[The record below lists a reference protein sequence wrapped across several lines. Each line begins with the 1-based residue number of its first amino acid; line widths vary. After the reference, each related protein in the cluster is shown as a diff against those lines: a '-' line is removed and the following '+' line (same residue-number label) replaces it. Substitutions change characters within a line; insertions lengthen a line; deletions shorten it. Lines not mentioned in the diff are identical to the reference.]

1 MRSRLLNY
9 MTRFDLITLRD
20 HAVANDRTFIP
31 LNVCVLTVSDSRT
44 EADDVSGK
52 LLRDAVVY
60 TGHHCQEKSIV
71 KDDKYEIRE
80 VISRWIRDPAVNAVI
95 STGGTGIT
103 GRDGTPEAVKP
114 LLDKEIEGFGEA
126 FRMLSYRDIGSS
138 TLQSRSLSGVANATY
153 IFVLPGSS
161 GACRTAWDQLIS
173 QQLDN
178 RTMPCNLVMLM
189 PRLNEV

>member
-1 MRSRLLNY
+1 M
-9 MTRFDLITLRD
+9 
-20 HAVANDRTFIP
+20 ANDHTFIP

-52 LLRDAVVY
+52 LLRDAVVD

-126 FRMLSYRDIGSS
+126 FRMLSYQDIGSS